1 MDVLFIKINIS
12 FATIQFPFLS
22 LKLVDCVFIGGYFI
36 DTTGM
41 KCIKIVDTSR
51 VYIYQF
57 QKLKRKLYNCNVNIY
72 FNQKCFYNNLVPNF
86 DRSFVLMVCT
96 FIYTYYIVTTGMT
109 HTFKFIMINSK
120 GIQRE
125 YFPTDVR
132 VQKLSKNETS
142 SEQSDILQPSQV
154 HKFTFH
160 VQFITFAT
168 VELFV
173 EFSFNDYFP
182 TITLSAQYSKGM
194 LRRNENC
201 HFRPT
206 VQHAGFPHKNSI
218 LRWTIPAT
226 REIDVLCNPAGQSSC
241 HWALFVNIM
250 IIITLCNKWFLFTN
264 ILCERGDLKTCP
276 KLSCQIFSYGA
287 AVQRRPRPSH
297 F

>member
-142 SEQSDILQPSQV
+142 SEQSDILQPS
-154 HKFTFH
+154 
-160 VQFITFAT
+160 
-168 VELFV
+168 
-173 EFSFNDYFP
+173 
-182 TITLSAQYSKGM
+182 
-194 LRRNENC
+194 
-201 HFRPT
+201 
-206 VQHAGFPHKNSI
+206 
-218 LRWTIPAT
+218 
-226 REIDVLCNPAGQSSC
+226 
-241 HWALFVNIM
+241 
-250 IIITLCNKWFLFTN
+250 
-264 ILCERGDLKTCP
+264 
-276 KLSCQIFSYGA
+276 
-287 AVQRRPRPSH
+287 
-297 F
+297 